1 MSCLAVKDIQKENVE
16 KNIRK
21 VTRSKLWKAFIL
33 VPVIDFLFI
42 VNP

>member
-16 KNIRK
+16 KNIWQLK
-21 VTRSKLWKAFIL
+21 RSKLCKAFTL